1 MRGCPRRSHRGSP
14 WVNERKGCKLAE
26 LTNLEAK
33 LGEVIGLAQAGQAAT
48 KKVKTLARKE
58 KQKDLVET
66 LDKMAQEAAETAK
79 RGTEVAGRFEGK
91 KSAIQKKARETKEKA
106 SEMMDT
112 YLDDE
117 PDALDGFEFLTMA
130 EAGEVGHW
138 TVVEKLNEDAGN
150 RDVQQLVEWA
160 KPIQERHF
168 KQAIE
173 GSVVLAREEDPYE
186 TAS

>member
-1 MRGCPRRSHRGSP
+1 M
-14 WVNERKGCKLAE
+14 VE

-58 KQKDLVET
+58 KQSDLVET

-112 YLDDE
+112 YLDEE

-130 EAGEVGHW
+130 EAAEVGHW
-138 TVVEKLNEDAGN
+138 SVLEELNKQAKHPGVRSLTKIQLPIQKRHLKEAMAGSVKLAAKEDA
-150 RDVQQLVEWA
+150 
-160 KPIQERHF
+160 
-168 KQAIE
+168 
-173 GSVVLAREEDPYE
+173 
-186 TAS
+186 TAVA

>member
-1 MRGCPRRSHRGSP
+1 M
-14 WVNERKGCKLAE
+14 AE

-33 LGEVIGLAQAGQAAT
+33 LGEVIGLAQAGQEAT
-48 KKVKTLARKE
+48 RKVKTLAQKE
-58 KQKDLVET
+58 KKRELVDT
-66 LDKMAQEAAETAK
+66 LSQMAKEAAETAK
-79 RGTEVAGRFEGK
+79 RGNELAGQFKGK
-91 KSAIQKKARETKEKA
+91 KSAITEKARETKQKA
-106 SEMMDT
+106 SEMMET

-117 PDALDGFEFLTMA
+117 ADALDGFEFLTMA

-138 TVVEKLNEDAGN
+138 TVVEKLNEDARN

-168 KQAIE
+168 QQAIE